1 MSDDDK
7 RPVLELRNAAIAEVK
22 FPERIITLVAVP
34 YDKSTL
40 VTFRGRVWEE
50 SFARSAFN
58 GIEERAGRVRVNRE
72 HRKGNTVGKAIRFAP
87 DSEEGLVTDLKI
99 AETPAGDESLA
110 LAAEDMISSSVGFGV
125 RGSDQELDP
134 RPEPPRRYIRRAFL
148 DHIALVEDPAYDD
161 AGVLAVRSDPE
172 FVNAAT
178 LPPLKTPVLDEW
190 TAYLAARRLGV
201 AS

>member
-1 MSDDDK
+1 MSDDK
-7 RPVLELRNAAIAEVK
+7 RPVLELRNATIAEVR
-22 FPERIITLVAVP
+22 FPDRIITLVAVP
-34 YDKSTL
+34 YDKPAL
-40 VTFRGRVWEE
+40 VPFKGRVWEE
-50 SFARSAFN
+50 SFSRGAFK

-72 HRKGNTVGKAIRFAP
+72 HRKGSTVGKAVRFAP
-87 DSEEGLVTDLKI
+87 DSTEGLVTELKI

-148 DHIALVEDPAYDD
+148 DHIALVEDPAYDA
-161 AGVLAVRSDPE
+161 AGVLSVRGNDD
-172 FVNAAT
+172 FIDAAT
-178 LPPLKTPVLDEW
+178 LPAMKTPVLDEW
-190 TAYLAARRLGV
+190 AAYLAARRLGA